1 MLFQIV
7 MKSKL
12 SKKYSLILRLSG
24 VLLYLVCLWGIS
36 IFLEGNKAKSLVH
49 QYMHIWEDDIA
60 SAKIFSSDTSLQNK
74 VLDQLFQVHSSV
86 SDVSTSETIL
96 KCWNEVSIPLT
107 YNALPA
113 GQVQVCFNAVKTSFA
128 AFASPLF
135 LFGLILG
142 ILFWMISLRKE
153 IRNRMYAQKLE
164 TELHFNQEMAKLSRQ
179 VAHDIRGPLTA
190 LMTLSK
196 LGHDETTEKQQLLQ
210 LAADRIQGIADDLL
224 RQGSREKISNPPPST
239 PSGNSI
245 ALKEETRN
253 IIRQYKFANNQ
264 IQIELHEHLS
274 EASDLIHF
282 EKIKFQRIL
291 SNILNN
297 AIEALPEREPSISI
311 TLMAKSKGLMLLV
324 MDNGCGIPE
333 EEISKVLEEGYSY
346 QKKTGSGLGL
356 YDAAKTL
363 KEVGGDL
370 QVTSRLGIGTQI
382 LLVFPYAQASSEAR
396 IS

>member
-1 MLFQIV
+1 MP
-7 MKSKL
+7 KEHR
-12 SKKYSLILRLSG
+12 LILRLSG
-24 VLLYLVCLWGIS
+24 VLLYLVFLLGIS
-36 IFLEGNKAKSLVH
+36 IFFESNKAKTLVH

-60 SAKIFSSDTSLQNK
+60 SAKIFKSDISLQNK

-86 SDVSTSETIL
+86 SDVSTASSL
-96 KCWNEVSIPLT
+96 QKCWSEVSIPLS

-113 GQVQVCFNAVKTSFA
+113 GQVQVCFDAAKTSFVA
-128 AFASPLF
+128 LSSPVF
-135 LFGLILG
+135 LLGLLLG
-142 ILFWMISLRKE
+142 IIFWMLSLHKE
-153 IRNRMYAQKLE
+153 VDNRVRAQRLQA
-164 TELHFNQEMAKLSRQ
+164 ELHFNQKVARLSRQ

-196 LGHDETTEKQQLLQ
+196 LGHDETSEKQQLLQ
-210 LAADRIQGIADDLL
+210 LAAERIQGIADDLL
-224 RQGSREKISNPPPST
+224 KQGSKEKQHLAPLPKVSSEATIS
-239 PSGNSI
+239 
-245 ALKEETRN
+245 LKEQTRN
-253 IIRQYKFANNQ
+253 LIREYRFANRH
-264 IQIELHEHLS
+264 ISMELHEHLG
-274 EASDLIHF
+274 EASDLVKF

-297 AIEALPEREPSISI
+297 AIEALPESDPTITI

-346 QKKTGSGLGL
+346 QKNTGSGLGL

-363 KEVGGDL
+363 KEAGGDL

-382 LLVFPYAQASSEAR
+382 LLVFPFADFCSEAR

>member
-1 MLFQIV
+1 MESGI
-7 MKSKL
+7 
-12 SKKYSLILRLSG
+12 SKKYRFILRLSG
-24 VLLYLVCLWGIS
+24 VLLYLGLLLGIS
-36 IFLEGNKAKSLVH
+36 IFFESSKAKTLVH

-60 SAKIFSSDTSLQNK
+60 SAKIFKSDISLQNK

-86 SDVSTSETIL
+86 SDVSTASSL
-96 KCWNEVSIPLT
+96 QKCWSQVSIPLS

-113 GQVQVCFNAVKTSFA
+113 GQVQVCFDAAKTSFIA
-128 AFASPLF
+128 MSSPVF
-135 LFGLILG
+135 LLGLLLG
-142 ILFWMISLRKE
+142 IVFWMLSVRKE
-153 IRNRMYAQKLE
+153 VNNQVRAQRLQ
-164 TELHFNQEMAKLSRQ
+164 TELHFNQEMAKMSRQ

-196 LGHDETTEKQQLLQ
+196 LGHDETSEKQQLLH
-210 LAADRIQGIADDLL
+210 LAAERIQGIADDLL
-224 RQGSREKISNPPPST
+224 KQGTKEKQSLAPVVNATTEAAIS
-239 PSGNSI
+239 
-245 ALKEETRN
+245 LREETRN
-253 IIRQYKFANNQ
+253 IIREYRFANSH
-264 IQIELHEHLS
+264 ISIELHEHLGES
-274 EASDLIHF
+274 SDLVKF

-297 AIEALPEREPSISI
+297 AIEALPEAEPNITI

-363 KEVGGDL
+363 IGIGGDL

-382 LLVFPYAQASSEAR
+382 LLVFPYAELSSATR